1 MKNYLFL
8 LALFASFV
16 SWSQNVQ
23 VDANTYSPQ
32 QLIEDI
38 LVDSNCITNVNVT
51 NVVGGDFGDSDL
63 SYGYFDAT
71 GSSFP
76 FQSGVV
82 LSTGRL
88 NNVQGP
94 NTSLSDDDAPNWNGD
109 NDLETVLDESS
120 TLNATIIE
128 FNFEAVANQIS
139 FRYIFASEEYQ
150 EGNNNTCQYS
160 DLFGFLIRPDG
171 TTQYENIAVVPGTET
186 PIKVTTV
193 HSGIPGGGGC
203 DPINEGY
210 FGGWNDTS
218 APINFNGQTAI
229 LTAVADVIPNTTY
242 HVKLV
247 IADHINYRYDSAVFL
262 EAGSFQL
269 SADLGPDRLIA
280 NYNALCTD
288 ETLILDAFQTNADSY
303 TWFQNGI
310 ELTSETSATYEVTQS
325 GTYDVEVT
333 VNGTCIAYGGIT
345 VEYSSD
351 PIVFDTTLIA
361 CDIDL
366 DGFTTYNLWDAS
378 LVITGSDQNLTVVDF
393 YETQTGAEGS
403 DIGLIEDPSNY
414 LNTSIGQT
422 VYARVVNR
430 NGCISVAQVILDI
443 ANNPVSLD
451 AFPACD
457 DNNDGIT
464 IFSIADLESHVLN
477 NPDVPNTANITFYAS
492 EADLINQDNPF
503 TSEYENISNPYVDEL
518 FIQIR
523 DNGNCFAYTTLPLAV
538 FDSPEILDDET
549 LIYCLNEYP
558 ETIVVESGVIGHGTL
573 TYEWFLNGTILFLN
587 SESIQIN
594 EIGIYTVIATNTNG
608 CSISREITV
617 NPSNIATIESIAVND
632 GVENNTIAITV
643 SGEGDY
649 EYALDYGVYQ
659 DEPFFSNVLADTH
672 LLLIRDKN
680 GCGVITEEVAV
691 FGFPKFFTPNGDGI
705 NDTWNPKGISAK
717 TRAIRIKIFDRYGK
731 LIKEIGTS
739 ENSWD
744 GTFNGKLL
752 KTDDYWYLATL
763 PNGRTFTGHFTLK
776 R

>member
-8 LALFASFV
+8 LALLTSLV
-16 SWSQNVQ
+16 TWSQNVQ

-51 NVVGGDFGDSDL
+51 NVVGGDFGGSDL

-76 FQSGVV
+76 FQNGVV

-94 NTSLSDDDAPNWNGD
+94 NTFLSDDDAPNWNGD
-109 NDLETVLDESS
+109 NDLETVLQESS

-171 TTQYENIAVVPGTET
+171 TTEYENIAVVPGTET

-210 FGGWNDTS
+210 FGGWNDAS

-229 LTAVADVIPNTTY
+229 LTAMADVIPNTTY

-269 SADLGPDRLIA
+269 SADLGPDRLIT

-288 ETLILDAFQTNADSY
+288 ETLILDAFQANADSY
-303 TWFQNGI
+303 TWFQDGV
-310 ELTSETSATYEVTQS
+310 ELTTETSATYEVTQP
-325 GTYDVEVT
+325 GTYDVEVII
-333 VNGTCIAYGGIT
+333 NGSCIAYGDIT

-351 PIVFDTTLIA
+351 PIVLDTTLVA

-378 LVITGSDQNLTVVDF
+378 LDITNSDQNLTVVDF
-393 YETQTGAEGS
+393 FETQAGAEGS
-403 DIGLIEDPSNY
+403 DTGLIANPSSYEN
-414 LNTSIGQT
+414 NTIGQT

-430 NGCISVAQVILDI
+430 NGCISVAEVILNI
-443 ANNPVSLD
+443 ANNPVSLA
-451 AFPACD
+451 AFPLCD
-457 DNNDGIT
+457 DNNDGIA
-464 IFSIADLESHVLN
+464 IFSITDLENYVLS
-477 NPDVPNTANITFYAS
+477 NPDVPNSANVSFYIS
-492 EADLINQDNPF
+492 EADLINQDNPI
-503 TSEYENISNPYVDEL
+503 TSEYENVNNPYSDEL
-518 FIQIR
+518 FVQIR
-523 DNGNCFAYTTLPLAV
+523 DNGNCFTYTTLPLLV
-538 FDSPEILDDET
+538 FDSPEMNNEEV
-549 LIYCLNEYP
+549 LIYCLNDYP
-558 ETIVVESGVIGHGTL
+558 QTITLESGAINQSNL
-573 TYEWFLNGTILFLN
+573 TFKWFLDGNDLFLN

-594 EIGIYTVIATNTNG
+594 EVGTYRVVATNING
-608 CSISREITV
+608 CSTSREITV
-617 NPSNIATIESIAVND
+617 NPSNIATIESIVVND

-649 EYALDYGVYQ
+649 EYALNNGIFQ
-659 DEPFFSNVLADTH
+659 DSNYFSYLPPGFYTVFV
-672 LLLIRDKN
+672 RDKN
-680 GCGVITEEVAV
+680 GCGIVSEQTAIL
-691 FGFPKFFTPNGDGI
+691 GFPKFFTPNGDGD
-705 NDTWNPKGISAK
+705 NDTWQPLGVRNEN
-717 TRAIRIKIFDRYGK
+717 RDIRVFIFDRYGK
-731 LIKEIGTS
+731 LIKEIGTN
-739 ENSWD
+739 ENGWN
-744 GTFNGKLL
+744 GQFNGQNLISS
-752 KTDDYWYLATL
+752 DYWYTAIL
-763 PNGRTFTGHFTLK
+763 PNGKKYYGHFALV

>member
-1 MKNYLFL
+1 MKNCLFL
-8 LALFASFV
+8 LALFASLI
-16 SWSQNVQ
+16 SRSQNVQ
-23 VDANTYSPQ
+23 VDGSTYSPQ

-51 NVVGGDFGDSDL
+51 NVVGGDFGGSDL
-63 SYGYFDAT
+63 SYGYFDGT

-76 FQSGVV
+76 FQRGVV

-94 NTSLSDDDAPNWNGD
+94 NTSLSDDDAPNWIGD
-109 NDLETVLDESS
+109 NDLESVLDESS
-120 TLNATIIE
+120 TFNATIIE
-128 FNFEAVANQIS
+128 FDFEAVASQIS

-171 TTQYENIAVVPGTET
+171 TTQYENIAVVPGTQT

-210 FGGWNDTS
+210 FGDWNDAS

-269 SADLGPDRLIA
+269 SADLGPDRLLA

-288 ETLILDAFQTNADSY
+288 DTLTLDASQPGAQGY
-303 TWFQNGI
+303 TWYQNGI
-310 ELTSETSATYEVTQS
+310 ELTSETNATYNVTADGS
-325 GTYDVEVT
+325 YTVEVT
-333 VNGTCIAYGGIT
+333 ISGSCVAYGEIV
-345 VEYSSD
+345 VEYTSD
-351 PIVFDTTLIA
+351 PTVFNTSIIA

-366 DGFTTYNLWDAS
+366 DGYTTYNLMDAVS
-378 LVITGSDQNLTVVDF
+378 DIIGGDQNLTVVDF
-393 YETQTGAEGS
+393 YESRNGAEAS
-403 DIGLIEDPSNY
+403 NIGVIANPTNY
-414 LNTSIGQT
+414 ENTSLDQI
-422 VYARVVNR
+422 VYARVVNY
-430 NGCISVAQVILDI
+430 NGCVSVAEVSLNT
-443 ANNPVSLD
+443 ANNMVNLSP
-451 AFPACD
+451 FTTCD
-457 DNNDGIT
+457 DNNDGIVV
-464 IFSIADLESHVLN
+464 FSLEELSNHVIS
-477 NPDVPNTANITFYAS
+477 NPNVPNNSNVSFYAS
-492 EADLINQDNPF
+492 EEDLINQNNPI
-503 TSEYENISNPYVDEL
+503 TSDFENLNQPYSDEVYV
-518 FIQIR
+518 QIR
-523 DNGNCFAYTTLPLAV
+523 NNGNCFAYTTLTLLV
-538 FDSPEILDDET
+538 YDSPELSGNET
-549 LIYCLNEYP
+549 FIYCLNDFP
-558 ETIVVESGVIGHGTL
+558 QTITLESGTTNQGNL
-573 TYEWFLNGTILFLN
+573 TYEWYLNGNNLFLN

-594 EIGIYTVIATNTNG
+594 EVGTYTVVAINNND
-608 CSISREITV
+608 CSASREITV
-617 NPSNIATIESIAVND
+617 NPSNIATIESVVVND
-632 GVENNTIAITV
+632 GIENNTIAINV

-659 DEPFFSNVLADTH
+659 DEPFFSNILADTH
-672 LLLIRDKN
+672 VLLIRDKN
-680 GCGVITEEVAV
+680 GCGVITDEVAV

-717 TRAIRIKIFDRYGK
+717 TMAIRIKIFDRYGK
-731 LIKEIGTS
+731 LIKEIGS
-739 ENSWD
+739 SGNSWD

-752 KTDDYWYLATL
+752 QTDDYWYIATL
-763 PNGRTFTGHFTLK
+763 PNGKAFTGHFTLK